1 MACEQPDEVHL
12 EMWIAIGIM
21 EKLDVL
27 GQSIVNIGSFLL
39 FFYSRYMFGDVH
51 LGQSCRLK
59 ISSVDLLS
67 LYL

>member
-27 GQSIVNIGSFLL
+27 GQSIVNIGSFCSL
-39 FFYSRYMFGDVH
+39 FLAAYSLSFYYIYF
-51 LGQSCRLK
+51 Q
-59 ISSVDLLS
+59 
-67 LYL
+67 